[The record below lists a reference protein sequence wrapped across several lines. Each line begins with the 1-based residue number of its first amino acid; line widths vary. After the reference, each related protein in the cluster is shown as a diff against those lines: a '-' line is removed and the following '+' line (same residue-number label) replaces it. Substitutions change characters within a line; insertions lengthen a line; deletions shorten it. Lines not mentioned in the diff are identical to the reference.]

1 MFWTQTGLAGRDGSS
16 NLMQLKSF
24 PTRMHTKPAFRS
36 FIFLFLAWFS
46 LLNCVRSEEK
56 ALSKEEI
63 LALLPRGVDLYGEEL
78 LKLEKLVSI
87 GSSAYEVLGAE
98 LVRLPV
104 DEWLTASRIITVFE
118 KSNGDKSIARR
129 YLTQFLDIPRSEA
142 WWKRVQTEAAEA
154 IRKFDEAQTVQSPT
168 PKENHAR
175 ETKPPSQTSKLPEA
189 KVVSPSPSEESAP
202 PRFNHRYCQAAAPC
216 PRLPAFYTVFSE
228 VKREVLD
235 VAGAARDSA

>member
-1 MFWTQTGLAGRDGSS
+1 
-16 NLMQLKSF
+16 
-24 PTRMHTKPAFRS
+24 MHTKPAFRS

-56 ALSKEEI
+56 ALSKEGI

-78 LKLEKLVSI
+78 LKLEKLISI
-87 GSSAYEVLGAE
+87 GSSAHEVLGAE

-129 YLTQFLDIPRSEA
+129 YLTQFLEIPRSQT

-168 PKENHAR
+168 PKKSDGR
-175 ETKPPSQTSKLPEA
+175 EAMPPPSASKAPVANPLKPAPSKEPVTLSW
-189 KVVSPSPSEESAP
+189 VVIAVVVVV
-202 PRFNHRYCQAAAPC
+202 AIG
-216 PRLPAFYTVFSE
+216 LLVLLL
-228 VKREVLD
+228 KR
-235 VAGAARDSA
+235 RS